1 MVKKKT
7 TLALLPITLC
17 FSSLPVLAATTAD
30 LEKRLEQQEK
40 QIKRLENRLKG
51 TRAAVKEN
59 RSRIS
64 DAADRLKINGFMT
77 AGAAVN
83 DGDDVFEPFYGID
96 DDTRSSAI
104 SKAGVQMTFEITEDW
119 DATVQLLSRGA
130 NGYDL
135 QAEWAY
141 LGWQATDNL
150 ALKFGR
156 QRLPYYLLSEYL
168 DVGYALPWIIP
179 PLELYNIPATTTDG
193 ISGVYSFNVGSVN
206 FAAQA
211 YAGQSTGR
219 TEQLEA
225 DFISSPSWGANLTA
239 DWNSFTFRV
248 GYNRSTLRT
257 DPDEGGVAD
266 SLVPAM
272 EAAEST
278 YGPAYGVADPGNLE
292 INTDNIR
299 TDYISAGF
307 MYDDGSLL
315 VMGEIA
321 NLSAETFQPVGDA
334 GYITVGYRFGKW
346 LPHFTFS
353 KFQTD
358 SKADDRI
365 RAIQEYADEVGKSM
379 YAQAGVAGAPG
390 LIETNTGINGL
401 AAGGALFGSGAIL
414 PSTACAG
421 GVCTPGDAQILTL
434 MGIRDTLQ
442 DAITG
447 YSQTIYNSME
457 DQIQEQQSY
466 TIGLVYDI
474 NPRVKAKIQA
484 THYENFG
491 SNTYQYLNI
500 VEGAVPAGALGNLDT
515 YNGFT
520 TVDGHSNGRFS
531 GDPDAAGNHTA
542 IYSFSIDAV
551 F

>member
-7 TLALLPITLC
+7 SLALLPLTLC

-40 QIKRLENRLKG
+40 QIKRLENRIKG

-83 DGDDVFEPFYGID
+83 DGDDVYEPLYDID
-96 DDTRSSAI
+96 DDYKFSSV
-104 SKAGVQMTFEITEDW
+104 SKAGVQMTFEITDDW

-130 NGYDL
+130 NSYKL
-135 QAEWAY
+135 EAEWAY
-141 LGWQATDNL
+141 ISWQATESMSF
-150 ALKFGR
+150 KFGR
-156 QRLPYYLLSEYL
+156 QRLPYYMLSEYL
-168 DVGYALPWIIP
+168 DVGYALPWVLP

-193 ISGVYSFNVGSVN
+193 VSGVYTFSAGPVN

-211 YAGQSTGR
+211 NVGQAPGY

-225 DFISSPSWGANLTA
+225 DFISSPAWGANLTA
-239 DWNSFTFRV
+239 EWNSLTVRV

-266 SLVPAM
+266 SLLSSLTYALTDLGPQFGVP
-272 EAAEST
+272 E
-278 YGPAYGVADPGNLE
+278 PGNLE
-292 INTDNIR
+292 IGSDNIT

-307 MYDDGSLL
+307 IYDNGSLL

-321 NLSAETFQPVGDA
+321 NLSVETFQPVGDA
-334 GYITVGYRFGKW
+334 GYFTVGYRFGKW
-346 LPHFTFS
+346 MPHVTFS

-365 RAIQEYADEVGKSM
+365 RAIQQYAGDVGAAIYPTLS
-379 YAQAGVAGAPG
+379 A
-390 LIETNTGINGL
+390 TN
-401 AAGGALFGSGAIL
+401 A
-414 PSTACAG
+414 
-421 GVCTPGDAQILTL
+421 
-434 MGIRDTLQ
+434 
-442 DAITG
+442 AITTATGLPVPTSLIIPAQYCAQPTGNPCSATTLAQLGVRDSLLEAVQG
-447 YSQTIYNSME
+447 YSETIYNSLE

-466 TIGLVYDI
+466 TIGVVYDI
-474 NPRVKAKIQA
+474 NPRVKAKLQA

-491 SNTYQYLNI
+491 ENTYQTLTINN
-500 VEGAVPAGALGNLDT
+500 VGGNDFLGTIDSYT
-515 YNGFT
+515 
-520 TVDGHSNGRFS
+520 GHSNGRFS
-531 GDPDAAGNHTA
+531 GDPDAAGSHTA

>member
-64 DAADRLKINGFMT
+64 DAADRLQINGFMT

-83 DGDDVFEPFYGID
+83 DGDDVYEPFYGID

-272 EAAEST
+272 QEAEST

-292 INTDNIR
+292 ISTENIR

-346 LPHFTFS
+346 MPHLTFS

-365 RAIQEYADEVGKSM
+365 RAIQEYADAVGKAM
-379 YAQAGVAGAPG
+379 YSSAGVVGVPNPG
-390 LIETNTGINGL
+390 LVATNGYFNSDYAGLGVTNGIITSSLCPTLDAVATGCELSVLGQRD
-401 AAGGALFGSGAIL
+401 ALH
-414 PSTACAG
+414 
-421 GVCTPGDAQILTL
+421 DAVI
-434 MGIRDTLQ
+434 
-442 DAITG
+442 G

-457 DQIQEQQSY
+457 DQIQEQQSV

-474 NPRVKAKIQA
+474 NPRVKAKLQA

-491 SNTYQYLNI
+491 ANTYQYLNYGTE
-500 VEGAVPAGALGNLDT
+500 VTGVGALET
-515 YNGFT
+515 FNGFT

>member
-7 TLALLPITLC
+7 YLALLPLTLC
-17 FSSLPVLAATTAD
+17 FSSVSVLAATTAD

-40 QIKRLENRLKG
+40 QIKKLENRLKG

-77 AGAAVN
+77 AGVAVN
-83 DGDDVFEPFYGID
+83 DGDDVYEPFYDID
-96 DDTRSSAI
+96 DDYKFSSV
-104 SKAGVQMTFEITEDW
+104 SKAGVQMTFEITENW

-130 NGYDL
+130 SGYKL
-135 QAEWAY
+135 EAEWAY
-141 LGWQATDNL
+141 LNWQATDNL
-150 ALKFGR
+150 SMKFGR

-168 DVGYALPWIIP
+168 DVGYALPWVLP

-193 ISGVYSFNVGSVN
+193 ISGVYTFTAGPVN

-211 YAGQSTGR
+211 YAGQATGR

-225 DFISSPSWGANLTA
+225 DFISSPAWGANLTA
-239 DWNSFTFRV
+239 EWNALTLRI
-248 GYNRSTLRT
+248 GYNHSTLRT
-257 DPDEGGVAD
+257 EQDEGGVAD
-266 SLVPAM
+266 TLLSAIS
-272 EAAEST
+272 AAEST
-278 YGPAYGVADPGNLE
+278 YGPAYGVAAPGNLE
-292 INTDNIR
+292 VESKNVK

-307 MYDDGSLL
+307 MYDNGNLM

-321 NLSAETFQPVGDA
+321 NFSTEAVQPVGDA
-334 GYITVGYRFGKW
+334 GYLTVGYRFGKW
-346 LPHFTFS
+346 MPHVTFA

-358 SKADDRI
+358 SKTDDRI
-365 RAIQEYADEVGKSM
+365 RAIQEYADSVGKAM
-379 YAQAGVAGAPG
+379 YAQSGVPGAPG
-390 LIETNTGINGL
+390 LLEANAAVNAAINAGLVPTN
-401 AAGGALFGSGAIL
+401 AII
-414 PSTACAG
+414 PATACAA
-421 GVCTPGDAQILTL
+421 GVCDVQTLTF
-434 MGIRDTLQ
+434 MTIRDQLQ
-442 DAITG
+442 DAVTG

-457 DQIQEQQSY
+457 DQIQEQQSV

-474 NPRVKAKIQA
+474 NPRVKAKLQA

-491 SNTYQYLNI
+491 SNTYQSLNI
-500 VEGAVPAGALGNLDT
+500 VEGAVPAGALGNLDA
-515 YNGFT
+515 YGGFT
-520 TVDGHSNGRFS
+520 TIDGHSNGRFS